1 MTIGERIK
9 QGRQAKGWTQR
20 QLAERMGYSNH
31 STVAR
36 AEAGKMDL
44 PLSRVSQFAE
54 VLGVSAEHLMGWKEE
69 PEDLGALAAEVLKD
83 PELLQLV
90 RNFKELNAADRA
102 TVSALVSSLAIKKR
116 LTRAGVSRGVS

>member
-20 QLAERMGYSNH
+20 QLAEHMGYSNH

-69 PEDLGALAAEVLKD
+69 PEEFGALAAEVLKD

-90 RNFKELNAADRA
+90 KNYRELSAADRA
-102 TVSALVSSLAIKKR
+102 TVGALVSSLAIKKD
-116 LTRAGVSRGVS
+116 